1 MLACGLSL
9 GSGLELPAG
18 STFGP
23 YRILGPL
30 GRGAMAF
37 VYRAHD
43 PALERD
49 VALKLLPA
57 EFLHEREFA
66 ERFRQEARIAGRLE
80 HPHIVPVH
88 AFGIEKGGPWM
99 AMRLVPGGSLAER
112 LRRGPLAPRLA
123 AALLRDVASAL
134 DYAHER
140 GIVHRDVKPANV
152 LLDGAGRGYLADF
165 GIARILEGSAITSAS
180 GMVQGT
186 PAYMAPEQATGHKVD
201 RFADVYSLGVVAF
214 ECLTGRVPYRGTS
227 PVAILMK
234 HIHEPVPEAS
244 PAEAAPAI
252 AAVLRRCLAKSPAD
266 RWPSAG
272 AFAAALE
279 AASEGVSM
287 PSLESLPTLETPS
300 ELEPE
305 VAAPEI
311 AAPQTRTIPPDPAPP
326 PQQQPATGRFLLWA
340 AAAAA
345 VVGVLAVLGLAGAL
359 LLSGLWPS
367 GWSPTA
373 AALPGPMPAATLRP
387 TPRPRVPSPTP
398 AATPAALPTLAAEP
412 QAVVD
417 SRPEPRGAARPV
429 RVYLEAKLEPVQF
442 RGTEEED
449 VDDSLRDLEDAI
461 ATLTGLAPA
470 ATRGEADAVVQVLER
485 GREPPVIG
493 MRKLRVRVLAGRES
507 VELVGQDSLKS
518 FNTWSGAATS
528 AAKQI
533 EAWLSGRLGKR

>member
-1 MLACGLSL
+1 
-9 GSGLELPAG
+9 
-18 STFGP
+18 
-23 YRILGPL
+23 
-30 GRGAMAF
+30 MAF

-99 AMRLVPGGSLAER
+99 AMRLVQGGSLAER
-112 LRRGPLAPRLA
+112 LRRGPVPPRLA
-123 AALLRDVASAL
+123 AALLRDVADAL

-186 PAYMAPEQATGHKVD
+186 PAYMAPEQATGQKVD
-201 RFADVYSLGVVAF
+201 HFADVYALGVVAF

-244 PAEAAPAI
+244 PGEVVPAI
-252 AAVLRRCLAKSPAD
+252 AAVLRRCLAKSPAE

-279 AASEGVSM
+279 EASEGVSM

-300 ELEPE
+300 ELLPE
-305 VAAPEI
+305 GGAAPEPV
-311 AAPQTRTIPPDPAPP
+311 APETRTIPPDIAPP
-326 PQQQPATGRFLLWA
+326 PPAPPATGRFLLWA

-345 VVGVLAVLGLAGAL
+345 VVGVLAVLGVAGAL

-367 GWSPTA
+367 GSA
-373 AALPGPMPAATLRP
+373 PAVAPRPISVLSAPP
-387 TPRPRVPSPTP
+387 TPRPTPSATATTLPDATPQAAPHPTPRARVPSPKLAATSAPVTTP
-398 AATPAALPTLAAEP
+398 AAEPKAVVESRAEP
-412 QAVVD
+412 
-417 SRPEPRGAARPV
+417 RAAPARSGPV
-429 RVYLEAKLEPVQF
+429 RVYLEAKLEPLQF
-442 RGTEEED
+442 HGTEEED
-449 VDDSLRDLEDAI
+449 VDDSLRDLEDAMRRRSG
-461 ATLTGLAPA
+461 LTLAP
-470 ATRGEADAVVQVLER
+470 TRGEADAVVQVLER
-485 GREPPVIG
+485 GREPAVIG
-493 MRKLRVRVLAGRES
+493 MRKLRVRVLAGPES

-518 FNTWSGAATS
+518 FNTWSGAAAS

-533 EAWLSGRLGKR
+533 EVWLSGRLGPQ